1 MQIILVLENRKS
13 DDHKSMRKV
22 FHLITKLFVNHSDI
36 GKAYGS
42 TLESVITKIKNS
54 VKKIE
59 WLKQLWNMIL
69 SFFSVIIDRNN
80 SIEKWR

>member
-1 MQIILVLENRKS
+1 MQIILALENRKS

-42 TLESVITKIKNS
+42 TLESVITKIK
-54 VKKIE
+54 IL
-59 WLKQLWNMIL
+59 LKRL
-69 SFFSVIIDRNN
+69 DG
-80 SIEKWR
+80 

>member
-1 MQIILVLENRKS
+1 MQIILALENRKS

-54 VKKIE
+54 VKKIG
-59 WLKQLWNMIL
+59 WLKQLWNIL
-69 SFFSVIIDRNN
+69 SFSSVIIDRNN